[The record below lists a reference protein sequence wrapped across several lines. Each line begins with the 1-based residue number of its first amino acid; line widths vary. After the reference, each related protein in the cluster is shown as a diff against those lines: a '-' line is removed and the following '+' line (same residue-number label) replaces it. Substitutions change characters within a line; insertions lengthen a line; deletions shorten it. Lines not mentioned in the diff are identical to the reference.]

1 MKYYVNLTYYTLKG
15 DDFLNFVT
23 LFPETENVHL
33 VKDVGMIPFILHKK
47 FCYDS
52 RIVCYNNGD
61 YPYLNNEVKGLKIEF
76 IENSGDVSY
85 DGYQYLVKNAK
96 NIDVLNVY
104 HLIDRTIMWIVTYKY
119 LNPNGKIFLKLDANE
134 NIKNVKLSNKLI
146 DILNECNI
154 VSVETKSLYEYIK
167 NNWPIEIQY
176 LPNGFYD
183 YDIMREI
190 DYNDKKNIILTVGR
204 LGTYQKATEILLE
217 AYKLAFPYISNWEL
231 KLVGTIEDNF
241 RGYIKEYFSKN
252 PTLIDKVIF
261 TGEITDRKLLE
272 ALYIEAKIFCLPS
285 RVEGFPLVFT
295 EAAKNGCYIIST
307 DIPPAYDITDNGKYG
322 SLFNIDDIK
331 ALTSILIKNCSNDT
345 IFKNNYKDIQNYAY
359 NNFNWINICGQINKL
374 LMNECT
380 NIEIKQGFNI
390 NGLSSII
397 ILTYNQIDYTKMCI
411 ESIRKY
417 TKTPYEI
424 IVVDNGSTDGT
435 IEYLEL
441 QNDIKLI
448 KNKENRGFAA
458 GCNQGISIAEGE
470 YIVLLNNDTIVTENW
485 LSNLLYCLNNAEN
498 AGIVGPV
505 TNNISGDQK
514 IITYYKNIN
523 DMHEFAGKF
532 NVQNQKWRKSL
543 RLVGYCMV
551 MRKELFR
558 EIGLLDEN
566 YGIGNF
572 EDDDLC
578 LRALLKGY
586 NLYINDTTFIHHF
599 GSVTFKNMDINYAE
613 LMKKNEIYF
622 KQKWGYSHSY
632 YFFKRPEILNKIPL
646 KARNILDVGC
656 GAGALGLELKN
667 RKDVN
672 VVGIELNSNIAAI
685 AKNVLDDVIVG
696 DIESLAFDYPEKYFD
711 TIILADVLEHLRD
724 PWSTLTKMKRYLKDD
739 GIFIVSIPNIN
750 HISIILKLL
759 GGNFEYEDAGLLDK
773 THLRFFTKNTILQT
787 FRECNLEIL
796 NIESIVLNND
806 YFNNIARIFS
816 DIAKQMNISTNYEE
830 EGITY
835 QYIITVRKY
844 NNLYDNKT
852 LTLCLITKDE
862 EKNIARCINSVKD
875 IVDEIVVV
883 DTGSKDKTVEVAK
896 SFGEKVKVINAKWE
910 DDFSKARNIAI
921 ENATSDWI
929 LFLDADEE
937 IKKEDVGKI
946 RPLLSDDTVEAYIL
960 KFINYAGTNS
970 SNGLTEIHYNLRLFR
985 NNGKL
990 KYIYPVHENLR
1001 NIEEN
1006 RVPVFRNADVTI
1018 LHYGYLSETRI
1029 EKNKTERYIKLIS
1042 RYLEEHPD
1050 DKFQHGNLAVEYFN
1064 AGNYNKAL
1072 KHLLIAT
1079 KGMDVN
1085 SYAATRLLR
1094 YLISTYSALKDY
1106 DTALRIIN
1114 DAKAYYVDVPD
1125 FKFLEGMIYIDQKRY
1140 KKAIEM
1146 FKECL
1151 SMGEYNGLFITMG
1164 GTGSYRAKY
1173 MIALCYEKLNKLNDA
1188 VKEYMEILKEHP
1200 KYQEVFIRVFD
1211 MFVRNEKPEDVY
1223 EFFNRHVDTKSPVN
1237 FAIMARL
1244 YINIGRFD
1252 IAKQYI
1258 DSIDIDLEGLNNL
1271 RGIIYMGLKDYENAI
1286 KHFEMEYGK
1295 AKEEANYREALC
1307 YIILKDI
1314 DKAKD
1319 LLWKITDSSDKK
1331 LYMTIVGEMKAK
1343 FDEVKD
1349 GFFNLLDLLIK
1360 LKEFDLYNEVLNLYV
1375 GLFTREEYERYG
1387 QMMINNG
1394 LDDLAVEAYIKA
1406 ADLKSQNTEVYKY
1419 LAQKAY
1425 DQNMFNEAL
1434 SIVSNAY
1441 NIDKTDVDI
1450 YRLIYK
1456 IYKALGQDE
1465 SADEVNKM
1473 IKSLYPEIDLSESY
1487 ALA

>member
-1 MKYYVNLTYYTLKG
+1 M
-15 DDFLNFVT
+15 NFVT

-47 FCYDS
+47 YGYDS
-52 RIVCYNNGD
+52 KIVCYNNGD

-76 IENSGDVSY
+76 IENTGDVSY
-85 DGYQYLVKNAK
+85 DGYQYLVKNAN

-104 HLIDRTIMWIVTYKY
+104 HLINRTIMWITIYKY
-119 LNPNGKIFLKLDANE
+119 LNPYGKIFLKLDANE
-134 NIKNVKLSNKLI
+134 NIKNVKLNNKLI

-167 NNWPIEIQY
+167 NNWPIKIQY

-183 YDIMREI
+183 YDIIKEI
-190 DYNDKKNIILTVGR
+190 DYDDKKNIILTVGR
-204 LGTYQKATEILLE
+204 LGTYQKATEILLQ
-217 AYKLAFPYISNWEL
+217 AYKLAFPYISNWKL

-241 RGYIKEYFSKN
+241 RGYLKEYFSQN
-252 PTLIDKVIF
+252 QSLVDNVIF

-272 ALYIEAKIFCLPS
+272 ELYMEAKIFCLPS

-307 DIPPAYDITDNGKYG
+307 NIPPAYDITDNGKYG
-322 SLFNIDDIK
+322 SLFNIDDVK
-331 ALTSILIKNCSNDT
+331 TLASILIKNCSDDT
-345 IFKNNYKDIQNYAY
+345 IFKNNYKNIQNYAY
-359 NNFNWINICGQINKL
+359 NNFNWVNICGQINKF
-374 LMNECT
+374 LMSEYQ
-380 NIEIKQGFNI
+380 NIEIKQGLNI

-424 IVVDNGSTDGT
+424 IVVDNGSSDGT
-435 IEYLEL
+435 IEYLES

-448 KNKENRGFAA
+448 KNRENRGFAA

-470 YIVLLNNDTIVTENW
+470 YIILLNNDTIVTENW
-485 LSNLLYCLNNAEN
+485 LSNLLYCLNNANN

-672 VVGIELNSNIAAI
+672 VVGIELNSDIAAI

-796 NIESIVLNND
+796 NIESVVLNND

-835 QYIITVRKY
+835 QYIITARKY
-844 NNLYDNKT
+844 NNLYDNET
-852 LTLCLITKDE
+852 ISLCLITKDE

-883 DTGSKDKTVEVAK
+883 DTGSKDKTVEIAK

-960 KFINYAGTNS
+960 KFVNYAGTNS

-1006 RVPVFRNADVTI
+1006 RVPVFKNADVTI

-1140 KKAIEM
+1140 KKAIET

-1151 SMGEYNGLFITMG
+1151 SMGEYNGIFITMG
-1164 GTGSYRAKY
+1164 GTGSYRAKF

-1331 LYMTIVGEMKAK
+1331 LYMTIVGEMKVK

-1349 GFFNLLDLLIK
+1349 SFFNLLDLLMK

-1406 ADLKSQNTEVYKY
+1406 ADLNSQNTEVYKY

-1434 SIVSNAY
+1434 SIISNAY

-1465 SADEVNKM
+1465 NADEVNEM
-1473 IKSLYPEIDLSESY
+1473 VKSMYPEVDLSESY
-1487 ALA
+1487 AAV

>member
-1 MKYYVNLTYYTLKG
+1 MPKVTVAIPTYNRAHYLKEAIESVLNQTYTDYELLVVDNASTDNTEEVVKSFNDKRIKYIKNETNIGMVNNWNKCIDLAQGEYLIIFHDDDIMKPELLEKEVEILERDNNTVLVAANIDLIDKVGKTLRKNNFNIYEDIIFNQYEFIKKKYTNNINLPCPTIMYRLLYIKKNKIRFNEEVGLACDTYMCFEINLLPNKLYLLREPLLKYRIHDNQESYKNFLDMHLTLYEKIAELLV
-15 DDFLNFVT
+15 DNNLIDI
-23 LFPETENVHL
+23 LFSIKNA
-33 VKDVGMIPFILHKK
+33 FI
-47 FCYDS
+47 D
-52 RIVCYNNGD
+52 II
-61 YPYLNNEVKGLKIEF
+61 LNNLMY
-76 IENSGDVSY
+76 N
-85 DGYQYLVKNAK
+85 
-96 NIDVLNVY
+96 LN
-104 HLIDRTIMWIVTYKY
+104 K
-119 LNPNGKIFLKLDANE
+119 
-134 NIKNVKLSNKLI
+134 KLI
-146 DILNECNI
+146 DINIFQKYLYKMQKINLWDHNINILFKNIQSKQGSSWQNLLRKDMENINNVVKILSSDREDIIKINTLIYDANYAKAMKYINFLRKKINNYKYQNVFNYSLALINLKIENIDYALKFLKMTELLDNDKYRLLYGDILLLENNYLDAREQYEKLKDNKLRKIRLSLCNFVSQGYVKLRNHDELIKKCIEIFKENNYKLNITYLPI
-154 VSVETKSLYEYIK
+154 VNGVTGGMRIIYEHINRLIERGHNVDAISYYGNPDWFNLKVDIKKISLNDRIENYIK
-167 NNWPIEIQY
+167 NRDAIIYTFWNQWYEINNLDNSLFLIQGDEF
-176 LPNGFYD
+176 LFDDNKLD
-183 YDIMREI
+183 TLLREI
-190 DYNDKKNIILTVGR
+190 VTNSHIYSESKFLAVSRFLNETIQKKYSRNCKVIKNAIDTEKFYCDKIDKENARPRIIIVGNAMLKFKGFDIIL
-204 LGTYQKATEILLE
+204 KALELVKNKGYDFDVLWITQSQPENCPDYIDVAINPPQDKIPELYRKSDIYICGSYYEACPLPPLE
-217 AYKLAFPYISNWEL
+217 AMASGCAVITTKCGGIDEYAKE
-231 KLVGTIEDNF
+231 
-241 RGYIKEYFSKN
+241 GYNCLMSDPGDYESIALN
-252 PTLIDKVIF
+252 VV
-261 TGEITDRKLLE
+261 KLLE
-272 ALYIEAKIFCLPS
+272 NKELRLE
-285 RVEGFPLVFT
+285 LV
-295 EAAKNGCYIIST
+295 N
-307 DIPPAYDITDNGKYG
+307 
-322 SLFNIDDIK
+322 
-331 ALTSILIKNCSNDT
+331 
-345 IFKNNYKDIQNYAY
+345 
-359 NNFNWINICGQINKL
+359 
-374 LMNECT
+374 
-380 NIEIKQGFNI
+380 
-390 NGLSSII
+390 NGLNTVKEFTWDKAID
-397 ILTYNQIDYTKMCI
+397 IL
-411 ESIRKY
+411 E
-417 TKTPYEI
+417 
-424 IVVDNGSTDGT
+424 GT
-435 IEYLEL
+435 LMANYL
-441 QNDIKLI
+441 DVKPI
-448 KNKENRGFAA
+448 
-458 GCNQGISIAEGE
+458 
-470 YIVLLNNDTIVTENW
+470 
-485 LSNLLYCLNNAEN
+485 
-498 AGIVGPV
+498 
-505 TNNISGDQK
+505 
-514 IITYYKNIN
+514 
-523 DMHEFAGKF
+523 
-532 NVQNQKWRKSL
+532 KSL
-543 RLVGYCMV
+543 Q
-551 MRKELFR
+551 
-558 EIGLLDEN
+558 I
-566 YGIGNF
+566 
-572 EDDDLC
+572 
-578 LRALLKGY
+578 A
-586 NLYINDTTFIHHF
+586 
-599 GSVTFKNMDINYAE
+599 
-613 LMKKNEIYF
+613 
-622 KQKWGYSHSY
+622 Q
-632 YFFKRPEILNKIPL
+632 
-646 KARNILDVGC
+646 
-656 GAGALGLELKN
+656 
-667 RKDVN
+667 
-672 VVGIELNSNIAAI
+672 NS
-685 AKNVLDDVIVG
+685 L
-696 DIESLAFDYPEKYFD
+696 S
-711 TIILADVLEHLRD
+711 
-724 PWSTLTKMKRYLKDD
+724 
-739 GIFIVSIPNIN
+739 
-750 HISIILKLL
+750 
-759 GGNFEYEDAGLLDK
+759 
-773 THLRFFTKNTILQT
+773 
-787 FRECNLEIL
+787 
-796 NIESIVLNND
+796 
-806 YFNNIARIFS
+806 
-816 DIAKQMNISTNYEE
+816 
-830 EGITY
+830 
-835 QYIITVRKY
+835 
-844 NNLYDNKT
+844 
-852 LTLCLITKDE
+852 LCLITKDE

-883 DTGSKDKTVEVAK
+883 DTGSKDKTVEIAK

-921 ENATSDWI
+921 ENASSDWI

-960 KFINYAGTNS
+960 KFVNYAGTNS

-1006 RVPVFRNADVTI
+1006 RVPVFKNADVTI

-1042 RYLEEHPD
+1042 KYLEEHPD

-1140 KKAIEM
+1140 KKAIET

-1151 SMGEYNGLFITMG
+1151 SMGEYNGIFITMG

-1258 DSIDIDLEGLNNL
+1258 DSIDIDLEGLNSL
-1271 RGIIYMGLKDYENAI
+1271 KGIIYIGLKDYENAI

-1307 YIILKDI
+1307 YIILRDL

-1349 GFFNLLDLLIK
+1349 SFFNLLDLLIK

-1406 ADLKSQNTEVYKY
+1406 ADLNSQNTEVYKY

-1434 SIVSNAY
+1434 SIIGRAY
-1441 NIDKTDVDI
+1441 NMDKTDVDI
-1450 YRLIYK
+1450 YRMIYK
-1456 IYKALGQDE
+1456 IYKALGQEE
-1465 SADEVNKM
+1465 SAYEANEE
-1473 IKSLYPEIDLSESY
+1473 IKNLYPEIDLMKEVNH
-1487 ALA
+1487 A

>member
-1 MKYYVNLTYYTLKG
+1 MIKVLIASTINQQPEILAEYLWSLENLMKDNFIFDYCFVDDNKNCLSKDLLIEFKNKNRNVIILQSIISDADYIKDENTHHWNEQLIWKVAKNKDKILK
-15 DDFLNFVT
+15 
-23 LFPETENVHL
+23 
-33 VKDVGMIPFILHKK
+33 
-47 FCYDS
+47 YA
-52 RIVCYNNGD
+52 
-61 YPYLNNEVKGLKIEF
+61 LNNEYDYVFLVDSDLILHPTTLK
-76 IENSGDVSY
+76 
-85 DGYQYLVKNAK
+85 
-96 NIDVLNVY
+96 
-104 HLIDRTIMWIVTYKY
+104 HLISLKKDIISEIFWTKWQNNSIELPQVWISDQYNLFYK
-119 LNPNGKIFLKLDANE
+119 NREEKLANE
-134 NIKNVKLSNKLI
+134 
-146 DILNECNI
+146 
-154 VSVETKSLYEYIK
+154 
-167 NNWPIEIQY
+167 
-176 LPNGFYD
+176 
-183 YDIMREI
+183 EI
-190 DYNDKKNIILTVGR
+190 DKRT
-204 LGTYQKATEILLE
+204 LE
-217 AYKLAFPYISNWEL
+217 F
-231 KLVGTIEDNF
+231 
-241 RGYIKEYFSKN
+241 
-252 PTLIDKVIF
+252 
-261 TGEITDRKLLE
+261 
-272 ALYIEAKIFCLPS
+272 
-285 RVEGFPLVFT
+285 
-295 EAAKNGCYIIST
+295 
-307 DIPPAYDITDNGKYG
+307 
-322 SLFNIDDIK
+322 
-331 ALTSILIKNCSNDT
+331 
-345 IFKNNYKDIQNYAY
+345 
-359 NNFNWINICGQINKL
+359 INKL
-374 LMNECT
+374 KVPGVYKVGGLGACT
-380 NIEIKQGFNI
+380 LISLNALKKGVSYEEI
-390 NGLSSII
+390 
-397 ILTYNQIDYTKMCI
+397 
-411 ESIRKY
+411 
-417 TKTPYEI
+417 
-424 IVVDNGSTDGT
+424 
-435 IEYLEL
+435 
-441 QNDIKLI
+441 
-448 KNKENRGFAA
+448 
-458 GCNQGISIAEGE
+458 
-470 YIVLLNNDTIVTENW
+470 
-485 LSNLLYCLNNAEN
+485 
-498 AGIVGPV
+498 
-505 TNNISGDQK
+505 
-514 IITYYKNIN
+514 
-523 DMHEFAGKF
+523 
-532 NVQNQKWRKSL
+532 
-543 RLVGYCMV
+543 
-551 MRKELFR
+551 
-558 EIGLLDEN
+558 
-566 YGIGNF
+566 
-572 EDDDLC
+572 
-578 LRALLKGY
+578 Y
-586 NLYINDTTFIHHF
+586 NLSFWGEDRHF
-599 GSVTFKNMDINYAE
+599 CIRA
-613 LMKKNEIYF
+613 
-622 KQKWGYSHSY
+622 
-632 YFFKRPEILNKIPL
+632 
-646 KARNILDVGC
+646 A
-656 GAGALGLELKN
+656 ALGLELHVDTNYPAFHIYREEDLRNLRLYKIYLQKYDNYVFLPGNRLVKKGKN
-667 RKDVN
+667 KITLSMIVKNEAERYLVN
-672 VVGIELNSNIAAI
+672 VLQSVDKIVDNAVIIDDGSTDNTESIIKNKLKHIPLIYHKNSLSKFSNEIELRKQLWNLVLTTNPDWILCLDADEIIENKVIDEIDKIINQPFYDVIGFRLYDFWNDKQYRQDKFWNAHLRYWPLLIRYQPFFEYKWKETPQHCGRFPFNINELPNTFSKI
-685 AKNVLDDVIVG
+685 RVKHMGWAKEEDRIKKYRRYSVLDKDAKYGIKEQY
-696 DIESLAFDYPEKYFD
+696 ES
-711 TIILADVLEHLRD
+711 ILDRNPNLINWEEEQNYSND
-724 PWSTLTKMKRYLKDD
+724 KINSTL
-739 GIFIVSIPNIN
+739 
-750 HISIILKLL
+750 
-759 GGNFEYEDAGLLDK
+759 A
-773 THLRFFTKNTILQT
+773 
-787 FRECNLEIL
+787 
-796 NIESIVLNND
+796 
-806 YFNNIARIFS
+806 
-816 DIAKQMNISTNYEE
+816 
-830 EGITY
+830 
-835 QYIITVRKY
+835 
-844 NNLYDNKT
+844 
-852 LTLCLITKDE
+852 LCLITKDE

-883 DTGSKDKTVEVAK
+883 DTGSKDKTVEIAK

-946 RPLLSDDTVEAYIL
+946 RPLLNDDTVEAYIL
-960 KFINYAGTNS
+960 KFVNYAGTNS

-1006 RVPVFRNADVTI
+1006 RVPVFKNADVTI

-1258 DSIDIDLEGLNNL
+1258 DSINIDLEGLNNL

-1331 LYMTIVGEMKAK
+1331 LYMTIVGEMKVK

-1349 GFFNLLDLLIK
+1349 SFFNLLDLLIK

-1394 LDDLAVEAYIKA
+1394 LDDLAMEAYIKA
-1406 ADLKSQNTEVYKY
+1406 ADLNSQNTEVYKY

-1434 SIVSNAY
+1434 SIIGRAY
-1441 NIDKTDVDI
+1441 NMDKADVDI
-1450 YRLIYK
+1450 YRMIYK
-1456 IYKALGQDE
+1456 IYKALGQEE
-1465 SADEVNKM
+1465 SAYEANEE
-1473 IKSLYPEIDLSESY
+1473 IKNLYPEIDLMKEFNH
-1487 ALA
+1487 A

>member
-1 MKYYVNLTYYTLKG
+1 
-15 DDFLNFVT
+15 
-23 LFPETENVHL
+23 
-33 VKDVGMIPFILHKK
+33 MIRDGK
-47 FCYDS
+47 FFDLDITMASNCFNSLQDS
-52 RIVCYNNGD
+52 EDNMIIIYNQGV
-61 YPYLNNEVKGLKIEF
+61 LNNEELR
-76 IENSGDVSY
+76 
-85 DGYQYLVKNAK
+85 Q
-96 NIDVLNVY
+96 
-104 HLIDRTIMWIVTYKY
+104 
-119 LNPNGKIFLKLDANE
+119 FLL
-134 NIKNVKLSNKLI
+134 
-146 DILNECNI
+146 
-154 VSVETKSLYEYIK
+154 
-167 NNWPIEIQY
+167 
-176 LPNGFYD
+176 
-183 YDIMREI
+183 
-190 DYNDKKNIILTVGR
+190 
-204 LGTYQKATEILLE
+204 
-217 AYKLAFPYISNWEL
+217 
-231 KLVGTIEDNF
+231 
-241 RGYIKEYFSKN
+241 
-252 PTLIDKVIF
+252 
-261 TGEITDRKLLE
+261 
-272 ALYIEAKIFCLPS
+272 
-285 RVEGFPLVFT
+285 
-295 EAAKNGCYIIST
+295 
-307 DIPPAYDITDNGKYG
+307 
-322 SLFNIDDIK
+322 
-331 ALTSILIKNCSNDT
+331 
-345 IFKNNYKDIQNYAY
+345 
-359 NNFNWINICGQINKL
+359 
-374 LMNECT
+374 
-380 NIEIKQGFNI
+380 GFNI
-390 NGLSSII
+390 NAI
-397 ILTYNQIDYTKMCI
+397 ILGNGTNIGIPKARQLCFEYIWDNYSDIQFISEIHLDMIFPKNWCIPLIDFLINTDEPMISPGILTVSGILEPNINNLNKEKYKIPEDINDLRLLLKSLSNNNIKEGFVHPVIHKANILKEVGGYNYEILKGKQGFEDDSLLLGYFYYMGIHNKWRPKALFKSIVYHSVEAQRMTLVHKEIDFNENLNGLIQQYGLYGIKHLI
-411 ESIRKY
+411 FIHNNKQLFQNIYNVLINKIRNKY
-417 TKTPYEI
+417 TLVWEGSQFVYSSLAHINREVALQLAKNENINLKLIPYEKHQFDDSVDTRFQEI
-424 IVVDNGSTDGT
+424 TKRLIKETELNDIVDFHVRHQWPPKFKAPNSGKWILMQPWEFGSIPKSWVAPMRDEIDEIWVPSNYVKKCYVDSGIPDNKIQVIPNGVNTEIFKPEGDLFPLNTKKKLKFGFVGGT
-435 IEYLEL
+435 IWRKGIDILIDAYIKTFTKDDNVTLIIKDSGANTFYKGQTLSAYIKEL
-441 QNDIKLI
+441 QNDPEKPEIVYISDDLSTEEMAALYRSIDCLVHPYRGEGFGMPIAEAMACGKPVVVTNFGAALDFCDKDNSFLIPATVRVMPEKMVGNLPTVDYPYVAEPDKDALCNILKQVYMTSKDKLKAMGEKGRERILAGFTWKHMADLIVDRLENLKNTPILRYNISLDDKETLDLINKGLNCIYINPNEALNYFKKGLNLYPNNKFLIRKVIECLINLNRLDDAFIYINKLSDLLLKEYGEINQGLTITGKVEYGKYYNLLGVYYYYNGDKDNAKIYFDKAIKCNPDDEESI
-448 KNKENRGFAA
+448 KN
-458 GCNQGISIAEGE
+458 
-470 YIVLLNNDTIVTENW
+470 
-485 LSNLLYCLNNAEN
+485 
-498 AGIVGPV
+498 
-505 TNNISGDQK
+505 
-514 IITYYKNIN
+514 
-523 DMHEFAGKF
+523 
-532 NVQNQKWRKSL
+532 
-543 RLVGYCMV
+543 
-551 MRKELFR
+551 
-558 EIGLLDEN
+558 
-566 YGIGNF
+566 
-572 EDDDLC
+572 
-578 LRALLKGY
+578 
-586 NLYINDTTFIHHF
+586 
-599 GSVTFKNMDINYAE
+599 
-613 LMKKNEIYF
+613 
-622 KQKWGYSHSY
+622 
-632 YFFKRPEILNKIPL
+632 NKML
-646 KARNILDVGC
+646 
-656 GAGALGLELKN
+656 
-667 RKDVN
+667 
-672 VVGIELNSNIAAI
+672 
-685 AKNVLDDVIVG
+685 
-696 DIESLAFDYPEKYFD
+696 
-711 TIILADVLEHLRD
+711 
-724 PWSTLTKMKRYLKDD
+724 STL
-739 GIFIVSIPNIN
+739 S
-750 HISIILKLL
+750 
-759 GGNFEYEDAGLLDK
+759 
-773 THLRFFTKNTILQT
+773 
-787 FRECNLEIL
+787 
-796 NIESIVLNND
+796 
-806 YFNNIARIFS
+806 
-816 DIAKQMNISTNYEE
+816 
-830 EGITY
+830 
-835 QYIITVRKY
+835 
-844 NNLYDNKT
+844 
-852 LTLCLITKDE
+852 LCLITKDE

-883 DTGSKDKTVEVAK
+883 DTGSKDKTVEIAK

-921 ENATSDWI
+921 ENASSDWI

-960 KFINYAGTNS
+960 KFVNYAGTNS

-1006 RVPVFRNADVTI
+1006 RVPVFKNADVTI

-1140 KKAIEM
+1140 KKAIET

-1151 SMGEYNGLFITMG
+1151 SMGEYNGIFITMG

-1188 VKEYMEILKEHP
+1188 VKEYMEILKEYP
-1200 KYQEVFIRVFD
+1200 NYQEVFIRVFD

-1307 YIILKDI
+1307 YIILKEI

-1331 LYMTIVGEMKAK
+1331 LYMTIVGEMKVK

-1349 GFFNLLDLLIK
+1349 SFFNLLDLLMK

-1406 ADLKSQNTEVYKY
+1406 ADLNSQNTEVYKY

-1434 SIVSNAY
+1434 SIISNAY

-1465 SADEVNKM
+1465 NADEVNEM
-1473 IKSLYPEIDLSESY
+1473 VKSMYPEVDLSESY
-1487 ALA
+1487 AAV